1 MKNNRFSKGSKHGKG
16 IPQTNPWSL
25 GLRIS
30 RIWFESHTGLLASL
44 VLRIKPGGT
53 HAMSPQVTWLL
64 RGMHSVTSSLTLPF
78 LRFGVQRQILRC
90 PPKNTCNIESQAEVN
105 LTAEN
110 ADFVTLLDREEL
122 TLKALVQPRC
132 KPWGYRYLG
141 KNWDYVTNAI
151 LRSLT

>member
-1 MKNNRFSKGSKHGKG
+1 
-16 IPQTNPWSL
+16 
-25 GLRIS
+25 
-30 RIWFESHTGLLASL
+30 
-44 VLRIKPGGT
+44 
-53 HAMSPQVTWLL
+53 MSPQVTWLL

-78 LRFGVQRQILRC
+78 LRFGVQRQILQC

-122 TLKALVQPRC
+122 TLKALVQPRR